1 MFPTLQQLTKIPRT
15 KPYLRN
21 TRPALLRC
29 PQKRVLC
36 LKVDRKTPRKPNSAM
51 RRIAVIGI
59 LKLLRQF
66 IIFIPGDA
74 APTKDPRFCDAINK
88 KSKRVLIHLPSK
100 NNVLLIQGGGPKDLP
115 GVSYRAIRGA
125 GKPKDRPGRRGSMKY
140 HLKEIPD
147 RIYSRSRYGACKQ
160 IIGSEEL
167 KIRRK
172 KSLFPVGQRHLRK
185 EKRYIRNK

>member
-1 MFPTLQQLTKIPRT
+1 
-15 KPYLRN
+15 
-21 TRPALLRC
+21 
-29 PQKRVLC
+29 LC

-51 RRIAVIGI
+51 RRIAIIGI
-59 LKLLRQF
+59 PKLLRQF

-74 APTKDPRFCDAINK
+74 SPTKDPRFCDPINK
-88 KSKRVLIHLPSK
+88 KSKRVLVHLPSK

-115 GVSYRAIRGA
+115 GVSYKAIRGA

-160 IIGSEEL
+160 LFGNEEL

-172 KSLFPVGQRHLRK
+172 KSSFPVGQRHIRK